1 KSYEENAKKL
11 VMNLNELVT
20 DVSGSQSPDELVT
33 FMLSLKYRDVTKSPP
48 LTDSLLQQVLQD
60 PLGLVERAQRSREG
74 VDYTYLRRQLEDITR
89 DGRIDY
95 NRLLCARELL
105 NDLVDLAVTAL
116 RNELGFTQSTGRS
129 VKSAIAAFN
138 SQVAEKGLIE
148 GCHGSVSTLNHWTLV
163 DLWKERGVVIV
174 DLSGDGAPG
183 ADPALKQLVV
193 SYVARLLFKYLE
205 SNKMSGGRTKYIGM
219 VIEEAQNYVPSS
231 DYPINAFL
239 TRDILVKLAT
249 QGRKF
254 GASLI
259 IVSQR
264 PSLVD
269 KLVISMLNTNFFHR
283 MFHEDVKYV
292 TSASGGLPG
301 NLSQLIP
308 TLESGYAIVT
318 GVMNALGK
326 PALVQIPY
334 KSDDWLSD
342 YIGKS
347 ENVREALEGG

>member
-1 KSYEENAKKL
+1 
-11 VMNLNELVT
+11 
-20 DVSGSQSPDELVT
+20 
-33 FMLSLKYRDVTKSPP
+33 TKSPP

-60 PLGLVERAQRSREG
+60 PLGLVERAQRSKEG
-74 VDYTYLRRQLEDITR
+74 VGYSDLGRQLEDITR
-89 DGRIDY
+89 NGRIDY
-95 NRLLCARELL
+95 NKLLCARGLL

-116 RNELGFTQSTGRS
+116 RDELGFTQSTGRS
-129 VKSAIAAFN
+129 VKSAIAALN
-138 SQVAEKGLIE
+138 SQVVEKGLIE
-148 GCHGSVSTLNHWTLV
+148 GCHGRVSTLDRSTFD

-205 SNKMSGGRTKYIGM
+205 SNKMRGGRTKYIGM

-231 DYPINAFL
+231 EYPINAFL

-269 KLVISMLNTNFFHR
+269 KLVISMLN
-283 MFHEDVKYV
+283 
-292 TSASGGLPG
+292 
-301 NLSQLIP
+301 
-308 TLESGYAIVT
+308 
-318 GVMNALGK
+318 
-326 PALVQIPY
+326 
-334 KSDDWLSD
+334 
-342 YIGKS
+342 
-347 ENVREALEGG
+347 